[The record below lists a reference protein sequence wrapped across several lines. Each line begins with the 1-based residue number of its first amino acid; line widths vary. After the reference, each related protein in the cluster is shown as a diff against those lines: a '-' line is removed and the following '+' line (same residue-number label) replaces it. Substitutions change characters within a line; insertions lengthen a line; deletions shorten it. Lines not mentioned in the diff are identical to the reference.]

1 MVYNVIKHTGE
12 VKMAK
17 EESIHS
23 GHRRRLK
30 ESMLKSDFKG
40 ISDINLLEAILFYS
54 VSRSDTNETAHKLL
68 ESFGSV
74 EKVFEAHFED
84 LKNVPGIGDNSAF
97 LIKLINETAKK
108 IHSSNP
114 QKAVYIK
121 GPVEASEVF
130 KPFFI
135 GEKDEMMLAMYLDN
149 SSKLIR
155 VDVLG
160 RGVVNSVSFDN
171 RKLLEG
177 AIRTNAASVILSHN
191 HPHGLPIPSREDLNL
206 TGRLRELLSNI
217 GVALS
222 DHLVYAEGEWR
233 CVSERSDA
241 ARYITIK
248 KKRVAEE

>member
-17 EESIHS
+17 EDSIHS

-108 IHSSNP
+108 IVLHP
-114 QKAVYIK
+114 HFCLLI
-121 GPVEASEVF
+121 VF
-130 KPFFI
+130 HTH
-135 GEKDEMMLAMYLDN
+135 Y
-149 SSKLIR
+149 
-155 VDVLG
+155 
-160 RGVVNSVSFDN
+160 
-171 RKLLEG
+171 
-177 AIRTNAASVILSHN
+177 ILSPLLRILFSPQHAS
-191 HPHGLPIPSREDLNL
+191 PNL
-206 TGRLRELLSNI
+206 HSLKLRLLIDITGN
-217 GVALS
+217 
-222 DHLVYAEGEWR
+222 
-233 CVSERSDA
+233 
-241 ARYITIK
+241 
-248 KKRVAEE
+248 

>member
-1 MVYNVIKHTGE
+1 
-12 VKMAK
+12 MAK
-17 EESIHS
+17 AESIHS
-23 GHRRRLK
+23 GHRQRLK

-54 VSRSDTNETAHKLL
+54 ISRSDTNETAHKLL
-68 ESFGSV
+68 EAFGSV

-108 IHSSNP
+108 LQNSNP
-114 QKAVYIK
+114 QKAVFINN
-121 GPVEASEVF
+121 PVQASEVF

-135 GEKDEMMLAMYLDN
+135 GEKDEVMLAMYLDN

-155 VDVLG
+155 VDILAS
-160 RGVVNSVSFDN
+160 GVVNSVSFDN

-191 HPHGLPIPSREDLNL
+191 HPHGIPTPSNEDMVL
-206 TGRLRELLSNI
+206 TARSKALLSNI
-217 GVALS
+217 GVSLS
-222 DHLVYAEGEWR
+222 DHLIYADGEWR
-233 CVSERSDA
+233 CFSERPDA
-241 ARYITIK
+241 DLYIVRKDK
-248 KKRVAEE
+248 KK